1 MKKIIAL
8 LSIGIA
14 SLGIQGA
21 SAGLISQYQFN
32 NDTTDSIRGGAGLA
46 TVSGS
51 AQYAPGVNGSAFV
64 FNGSTYL
71 SAPLPGSGLTA
82 MTITAWVKY
91 NQRTDWAN
99 IVSNWGSTA
108 VGAFYFGL
116 QNDQF
121 KIANYLGYEDGSWN
135 YVGSPNTFTTGKWY
149 NVGVTFGPSGNQKL
163 YVDGVVVAT
172 GAATPGAIINDNYP
186 IMSIGAKLNNT
197 MNGIGAPPGYLN
209 GLLDDVSFYDNELS
223 LADMNAIVAAG
234 PSSAVPEPGQ
244 VAASLLLL
252 GGIGG
257 YVFLKRRRI
266 AKSAVAT
273 A

>member
-1 MKKIIAL
+1 MKKILAL
-8 LSIGIA
+8 LLLGSA
-14 SLGIQGA
+14 SLGIQSA

-32 NDTTDSIRGGAGLA
+32 NDTADSIRGGAA

-51 AQYAPGVNGSAFV
+51 AQYAPGVNGSAFL

-82 MTITAWVKY
+82 LTITAWVKY
-91 NQRTDWAN
+91 NQQTDWAN
-99 IVSNWGSTA
+99 IVSNWGSSA
-108 VGAFYFGL
+108 IGAFYFGL
-116 QNDQF
+116 NNTEF
-121 KIANYLGYEDGSWN
+121 KISNYLGYEGGSYN
-135 YVGSPNTFTTGKWY
+135 GVSSPITFTTGRWY

-172 GAATPGAIINDNYP
+172 GAATPGAVISDNIP
-186 IMSIGAKLNNT
+186 IMSIGAKLDDA
-197 MNGIGAPPGYLN
+197 MSGIGAPPGYLN

-257 YVFLKRRRI
+257 YVFLKRRKA
-266 AKSAVAT
+266 AKPAVAT